1 MRVRIPL
8 LVGVLA
14 IAGAYVTYPYVTL
27 CRLGLAIHQGD
38 SATLASL
45 VDWHAVREGIKEDI
59 CDSVLDT
66 PAQTVSATGELPAF
80 GASFMRGVAGSKV
93 DQAVTPEALATVTRP
108 EASDSRGADVSLG
121 WSFFDNLTQFT
132 ASITT
137 PGEIEPI
144 RLQLELRGG
153 VWQVTRVWLPVDLL
167 NGSNA
172 RT

>member
-1 MRVRIPL
+1 MPL
-8 LVGVLA
+8 LVGFLA
-14 IAGAYVTYPYVTL
+14 VTGAYATYPYMTL

-59 CDSVLDT
+59 CDSVLDM
-66 PAQTVSATGELPAF
+66 PAQTVSASGQLPAF

-93 DQAVTPEALATVTRP
+93 DQAVTPEALANVAQRP
-108 EASDSRGADVSLG
+108 EASDSRGADVGLG
-121 WSFFDNLTQFT
+121 WAFFDSPTEFS

-137 PGEIEPI
+137 PGTTEPI
-144 RLQLELRGG
+144 RLQLELRHGA
-153 VWQVTRVWLPVDLL
+153 WQVTRVWLPADLL
-167 NGSNA
+167 DSANS